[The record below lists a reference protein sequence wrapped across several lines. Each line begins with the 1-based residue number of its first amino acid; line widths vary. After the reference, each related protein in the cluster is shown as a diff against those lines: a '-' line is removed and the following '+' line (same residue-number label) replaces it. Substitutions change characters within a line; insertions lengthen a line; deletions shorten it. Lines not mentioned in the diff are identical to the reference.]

1 VPARCGSDGP
11 GTARPAGDAVF
22 IEKKNN
28 LGKMAAAS
36 GIGPLIGMPAG
47 GRKGA
52 LIDAGVGAGGAMIL
66 VQFGANA
73 PEIRLDPGSVLVLSV
88 SPRKEE
94 SSK

>member
-1 VPARCGSDGP
+1 L
-11 GTARPAGDAVF
+11 
-22 IEKKNN
+22 KKNN

-47 GRKGA
+47 GGKGA
-52 LIDAGVGAGGAMIL
+52 LIGAGVGAAMIL

-73 PEIRLDPGSVLVLSV
+73 PETWLDPGSVHVLSV
-88 SPRKEE
+88 SPRKDE